1 MQNKSKMKNAFK
13 ILSLSLL
20 AILICFL
27 PSCASKGET
36 HFPNEIFNGIEFTY
50 LIDFTYKA
58 KEYSIYSPVNIA
70 LIDDE
75 RSVKEQSLLYV
86 YQPLEVPNVDDWRIN
101 YYYEYRCLSDNL
113 TLDPELTKLLLDNM
127 DEVLSKYE
135 KTIEISFEKFSLDG
149 QTHHEF
155 QIKDTKADEVYLTV
169 LYIPFYII
177 NQTNL
182 ETYNVLIPVRT
193 FLAYRYGDSVV
204 FDYGEVEKTISYTTF
219 LSLSNISNIEERG
232 NKYV

>member
-13 ILSLSLL
+13 ILNLSLL

-135 KTIEISFEKFSLDG
+135 KTIEISFEKFKSLLNSTIDEFSQEVDFSKTEADMFTERDNKTEYDEAKAVTIKLNG
-149 QTHHEF
+149 TNARRSRLTLILAMQT
-155 QIKDTKADEVYLTV
+155 L
-169 LYIPFYII
+169 
-177 NQTNL
+177 
-182 ETYNVLIPVRT
+182 
-193 FLAYRYGDSVV
+193 
-204 FDYGEVEKTISYTTF
+204 
-219 LSLSNISNIEERG
+219 LSLRKN
-232 NKYV
+232 YT